1 MLALNQVFRSDL
13 KRGNK
18 KTSLD
23 LCCTTLRLP
32 SINYLIRLYNNRLTY
47 SSSAFSGPFSTVISV
62 SSVSSR
68 RYRGIQVGVP
78 AQLLLIRNG
87 TKWGYNC
94 K

>member
-62 SSVSSR
+62 SSVSSEGFKLVCPLR
-68 RYRGIQVGVP
+68 
-78 AQLLLIRNG
+78 LISNG
-87 TKWGYNC
+87 TKWGYNS